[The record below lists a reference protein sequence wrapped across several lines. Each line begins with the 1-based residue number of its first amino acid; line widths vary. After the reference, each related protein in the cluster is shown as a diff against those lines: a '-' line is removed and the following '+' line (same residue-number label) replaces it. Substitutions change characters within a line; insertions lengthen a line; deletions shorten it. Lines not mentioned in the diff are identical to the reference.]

1 MDVIER
7 AAKMADEI
15 RKMVSETERLKNS
28 KDVVSSGKFGIKAEE
43 TEYWH
48 YLEDLMIDEDKV
60 KNFME
65 SMINE
70 RLQSI
75 EKELAE
81 YIGQNNNRG
90 IPSKGNISANE
101 VDKKEVKKST
111 SNKPKQSRIGHARVD
126 DLNVDE
132 VREFYY
138 REGETQKT
146 TAKHFNVGQ
155 NAIAQFM
162 KDNGINS
169 KPGGN
174 QKLATQMAAEKK
186 RKETAKKMEDA
197 TKHLDENEVFNLIA
211 KQGMTY
217 KEVADHFGI
226 DKKMLHRYC
235 EEHNIYNPSYIR
247 K

>member
-28 KDVVSSGKFGIKAEE
+28 KNVVSSGKFGIKAEE

-48 YLEDLMIDEDKV
+48 YLEDLIIDEDKV
-60 KNFME
+60 KNFIE

-81 YIGQNNNRG
+81 YIGLNSNIG
-90 IPSKGNISANE
+90 IPSKVNISANE

-111 SNKPKQSRIGHARVD
+111 SNKKKQARIGHVRVD

-138 REGETQKT
+138 REGETQKS
-146 TAKHFNVGQ
+146 TAEHFNVGH

-162 KDNGINS
+162 KDNGIEP
-169 KPGGN
+169 KPSGN
-174 QKLATQMAAEKK
+174 QKLATQRAAKKK
-186 RKETAKKMEDA
+186 REEMQKKIENA
-197 TKHLDENEVFNLIA
+197 TRNLDENEVFNMIA

-217 KEVADHFGI
+217 KEVSEHLGI
-226 DKKMLHRYC
+226 DKKILHRYC

>member
-1 MDVIER
+1 MNEVLQN
-7 AAKMADEI
+7 AYKMADTINELG
-15 RKMVSETERLKNS
+15 RKYERIEENI
-28 KDVVSSGKFGIKAEE
+28 GKVEKG
-43 TEYWH
+43 T
-48 YLEDLMIDEDKV
+48 LMLAVDGYNYKLDQLDIESHTLIESI
-60 KNFME
+60 ME
-65 SMINE
+65 SLKKQKENTISELKAITQKEVHNE
-70 RLQSI
+70 
-75 EKELAE
+75 
-81 YIGQNNNRG
+81 
-90 IPSKGNISANE
+90 
-101 VDKKEVKKST
+101 KEVKKST
-111 SNKPKQSRIGHARVD
+111 SNKQKQARIGHARVD
-126 DLNVDE
+126 ELNVDE

-146 TAKHFNVGQ
+146 TAKHFNVGY
-155 NAIAQFM
+155 NAMAQFM

-235 EEHNIYNPSYIR
+235 EEHNIYNPSYR
-247 K
+247 R